1 MTDPSHGIEPTRPD
15 AYLKERVDD
24 QLAYYGKAAG
34 RYKNSYMRM
43 QTLIIVLGV
52 LVPVVINLPDTIG
65 STDLGVFF
73 RITATVMSLTLA
85 IMSGVLNL
93 HKFGDLW
100 LEYRLTEESLKK
112 EKFLY
117 LPRSGPTPAS
127 AAAFPQF
134 VQTVEAILSAEHT
147 KFRSIV
153 EDANRDSDT
162 SE

>member
-24 QLAYYGKAAG
+24 QLAYYGEAAS
-34 RYKNSYMRM
+34 RYKKRYMRM
-43 QTLIIVLGV
+43 QTVIIVLGV

-65 STDLGVFF
+65 GTDLELTF
-73 RITATVMSLTLA
+73 RLTATLMSLTLA
-85 IMSGVLNL
+85 IVSGVLNL

-117 LPRSGPTPAS
+117 LTGSGKYADPGS
-127 AAAFPQF
+127 AFPRF
-134 VQTVEAILSAEHT
+134 VENVEGILSAEHT

-153 EDANRDSDT
+153 EDASRDSA

>member
-1 MTDPSHGIEPTRPD
+1 
-15 AYLKERVDD
+15 
-24 QLAYYGKAAG
+24 
-34 RYKNSYMRM
+34 MRM
-43 QTLIIVLGV
+43 QTVIIVLGV

-65 STDLGVFF
+65 GTDLELTF
-73 RITATVMSLTLA
+73 RLTATLMSLTLA
-85 IMSGVLNL
+85 IVSGVLNL

-117 LPRSGPTPAS
+117 LTGSGKYTDPGS
-127 AAAFPQF
+127 AFPRF
-134 VQTVEAILSAEHT
+134 VENVEGILSAEHT

-153 EDANRDSDT
+153 EDASRDSA

>member
-1 MTDPSHGIEPTRPD
+1 MTEPSHGIEPTRPD
-15 AYLKERVDD
+15 AYLTERVED

-34 RYKNSYMRM
+34 RYKSRYMWM

-52 LVPVVINLPDTIG
+52 LVPVVINLPETIG
-65 STDLGVFF
+65 GADLGVVF

-85 IMSGVLNL
+85 IVSGILNL

-117 LPRSGPTPAS
+117 LTGSGKYAEPGL
-127 AAAFPQF
+127 AFPRF
-134 VQTVEAILSAEHT
+134 VETVEGILSAEHT